1 MNISKSANPAL
12 NKNTFAQAFATGTRS
27 EVGVMTLNG
36 TVNKIFL
43 MLLMVIATAA
53 FVWNKFFSALD
64 PAQGI
69 AAVQPWLIGGGI
81 GGFILALVTVFKKTA
96 SPITAPLYALFQGVF
111 LGGLSAIFE
120 AQFPGI
126 VVQAVGLTFAV
137 LLVLLLAYR
146 SGWIKVTQNFR
157 LGVVAATGGIALFYF
172 VSFILGLFGV
182 NTGYLHGTSL
192 LSIGISVV
200 IVIVAAL
207 NLVLDF
213 DFIESGAEQGAP
225 KYMEW
230 YAAFGLMVTL
240 IWLYIEMLRLLSKLA
255 SRE

>member
-1 MNISKSANPAL
+1 MNIGRSGNPAL
-12 NKNTFAQAFATGTRS
+12 NKNTFAATGAFAGTES
-27 EVGVMTLNG
+27 EVMTING
-36 TVNKIFL
+36 TVNKIFI
-43 MLLMVIATAA
+43 MLLLVIGGASY
-53 FVWNKFFSALD
+53 VWNKFFSAYD
-64 PAQGI
+64 MQQGI

-81 GGFILALVTVFKKTA
+81 GGFIVAIITVFKQSWA
-96 SPITAPLYALFQGVF
+96 RITAPIYALLEGVF

-120 AQFPGI
+120 AQFQGI
-126 VVQAVGLTFAV
+126 VIQAVGLTFGV
-137 LLVLLLAYR
+137 LFVLLLAYR

-157 LGVVAATGGIALFYF
+157 LGVVAATGGIALFYL
-172 VSFILGLFGV
+172 VSFILGMFGV

-225 KYMEW
+225 KHMEW

-240 IWLYIEMLRLLSKLA
+240 IWLYIELLRLLSKLA
-255 SRE
+255 SRD